1 MASRLPRC
9 GWFCPRCRGCSSSR
23 NREPRA
29 MTRNTTFALLL
40 MLLGMAGS
48 QRAGAMTP
56 EERRE
61 YLAKL
66 QQILPDVPSFR
77 EWLQKTGELP
87 PDFDALPRINGLP
100 EPLRFLDGKA
110 VRTPGEWQS
119 RRTEIRR
126 LFEKYDLG
134 TFPPKPKLD
143 RAVVLDE
150 TPGKGYLVRN
160 LRLEFGPGSKGTM
173 RVQVMIPDGKGPFPV
188 LISPNLAGWAPSLLR
203 RGYLS
208 CGY

>member
-1 MASRLPRC
+1 MASRLLRC
-9 GWFCPRCRGCSSSR
+9 GWFCPRCRRCSSSR
-23 NREPRA
+23 NREAWA
-29 MTRNTTFALLL
+29 MARFTTFALLL

-48 QRAGAMTP
+48 QPAGAMTP

-100 EPLRFLDGKA
+100 DPLQFLNGKP
-110 VRTPGEWQS
+110 VRTPRDWPS
-119 RRTEIRR
+119 RRAEIRQ

-134 TFPPKPKLD
+134 AFPPKPKL
-143 RAVVLDE
+143 
-150 TPGKGYLVRN
+150 
-160 LRLEFGPGSKGTM
+160 
-173 RVQVMIPDGKGPFPV
+173 
-188 LISPNLAGWAPSLLR
+188 
-203 RGYLS
+203 
-208 CGY
+208 

>member
-1 MASRLPRC
+1 MAR
-9 GWFCPRCRGCSSSR
+9 FKI
-23 NREPRA
+23 
-29 MTRNTTFALLL
+29 FALPLVLL
-40 MLLGMAGS
+40 SMAGS
-48 QRAGAMTP
+48 TGAAAMTP

-77 EWLQKTGELP
+77 EWLQKTGEVP
-87 PDFDALPRINGLP
+87 PDFDSFPRVNGLP
-100 EPLRFLDGKA
+100 DPLRFLDGRA
-110 VRTPGEWQS
+110 VRTPRDWEA
-119 RRTEIRR
+119 RRTEIRQ

-150 TPGKGYLVRN
+150 TPGTGYLVRN

-173 RVQVMIPDGKGPFPV
+173 
-188 LISPNLAGWAPSLLR
+188 
-203 RGYLS
+203 
-208 CGY
+208 